1 MLKNSFYFKT
11 DKHNIF
17 RFAGAKLSIR
27 RKSWKYKKEI
37 NFQRQLII
45 NNIDITK
52 LKPITGELREY
63 QLLCLDVLERVRKVC
78 DDNNLKYWLDSG
90 TLLGA
95 FRHKGFIPW
104 DDDIDL
110 CMLREEYDIILPLL
124 KEEFKNDRKFFVR
137 ERDLKENNFQ
147 IRIRYKNKNIGLD
160 IFPVDY
166 YLKSN
171 LTEFEKQEITNKIKQ
186 ATNLLNK
193 KYGIKN
199 KLSDKKIQEAKKEL
213 LKIQREIVLNNQV
226 PICEKPALFFGI
238 DFPSDA
244 KLLVFE
250 NDVVFPLKEMEFE
263 GKKYFIP
270 NKTEAYLKNFYSDYM
285 VYPESF
291 FLN

>member
-1 MLKNSFYFKT
+1 MKKNENINKHFIFNIFCLKLKIKNS
-11 DKHNIF
+11 
-17 RFAGAKLSIR
+17 
-27 RKSWKYKKEI
+27 KYELYKEI
-37 NFQRQLII
+37 EFQKELIV

-63 QLLCLDVLERVRKVC
+63 QFLCLEVLERVRKVC
-78 DDNNLKYWLDSG
+78 EQYNFKYWLDSG

-95 FRHKGFIPW
+95 YRHKGFIPW

-110 CMLREEYDIILPLL
+110 CMLREEYNLILPLL
-124 KEEFKNDRKFFVR
+124 KEEFRNDEKFFVR

-147 IRIRYKNKNIGLD
+147 IRIRYKEKNIGLD

-171 LTEFEKQEITNKIKQ
+171 LTDIEKQEITNKIKQ

-199 KLSDKKIQEAKKEL
+199 KLGDKKIQEAKKEL
-213 LKIQREIVLNNQV
+213 LKIQKEVVLNNQE
-226 PICEKPALFFGI
+226 PTCKNPALFFGI

-250 NDVVFPLKEMEFE
+250 NDMVFPLKKLEFE
-263 GKKYFIP
+263 GKKYFVP
-270 NKTEAYLKNFYSDYM
+270 NKTEKYLENFYSNYM
-285 VYPESF
+285 NYPQKF
-291 FLN
+291 TGK